1 MYKNIALF
9 PRSISA
15 IGRRVGITTFI
26 MTATTHR
33 SLEVSATSISEPVQN
48 PLFKG
53 NLSPTLRT
61 FMDEPAT
68 PTAHVRILDA
78 IKHEHRELQ
87 THIHKILIST
97 SADEQTRYQNQLTW
111 ELARHL
117 IGEELIVYPALV
129 KHVKNGRAIA
139 TEGRSEHQDLKE
151 QLKMFQGL
159 RSTDPRFIPTLKALR
174 GDLENHVRKEEDQ
187 DFARLEVTI
196 SKEDSEALTRSLGR
210 MKTFLP
216 SRSHPLA
223 PSKPPFE
230 TAVGLL
236 TAPIDIVADLFRKWP
251 HPGEDSRGNVSA
263 SR

>member
-1 MYKNIALF
+1 MYKRISLF
-9 PRSISA
+9 SHSVS
-15 IGRRVGITTFI
+15 IGRRVGITTSI
-26 MTATTHR
+26 MTTATHR
-33 SLEVSATSISEPVQN
+33 SPDANATSFSGPAQS
-48 PLFKG
+48 PLFQG

-61 FMDEPAT
+61 FMDEAAT

-111 ELARHL
+111 ELARHM
-117 IGEELIVYPALV
+117 IGEELVVYPALV
-129 KHVKNGRAIA
+129 KHVKNGQAIA
-139 TEGRSEHQDLKE
+139 NEGRSEHQDLKE

-251 HPGEDSRGNVSA
+251 HPGEDAKGKVSA
-263 SR
+263 SK